1 MRNSM
6 ARVFLF
12 CFLSLSVL
20 ALGIIS
26 MGFAPTV
33 DYELLHVIEIDG
45 DYMAVDQLRSAY
57 VINDQGQVEK
67 YDTSG
72 TLVSRF
78 AENRYGIPKSI
89 DATSPFNTLIFY
101 PDFSTVVAVDNKL
114 NARNLYRFPS
124 MGVNQVSA
132 ACLSH
137 DNRVWFWD
145 QEKSQVKKIDAQY
158 EIVHES
164 MEMDLVLGAAVE
176 PNFMIERDR
185 FLFVND
191 PEIGIIL
198 FDLYGH
204 YYTSFSITGL
214 DNFQVINENL
224 VFLSEGNLVVY
235 DYKIN
240 DARELPLPNEGKDV
254 VNVHLEK
261 DRLFILTEKELRVY
275 ASK

>member
-1 MRNSM
+1 M
-6 ARVFLF
+6 AKALMF
-12 CFLSLSVL
+12 CFLSLSVV
-20 ALGIIS
+20 ALGFIS
-26 MGFAPTV
+26 MAFAPTV
-33 DYELLHVIEIDG
+33 DYELLHVIEVDG

-57 VINDQGQVEK
+57 VINSSGQVEK
-67 YDTSG
+67 YDTAG
-72 TLVSRF
+72 TMVSRF
-78 AENRYGIPKSI
+78 AENRYGRPSSI

-114 NARNLYRFPS
+114 NARTLYRFPS

-158 EIVHES
+158 EVVHES

-214 DNFQVINENL
+214 SSFQVINENL
-224 VFLSEGNLVVY
+224 VFLNEGNLVVY
-235 DYKIN
+235 DYKLN
-240 DARELPLPNEGKDV
+240 DARELPLPNGGKNV
-254 VNVHLEK
+254 KSVHLEK